1 MYNTFRPQI
10 DQHGKLYY
18 YSTFSNSVFFPS
30 KELVGNKEVLLP
42 HQEEEVEDEL

>member
-1 MYNTFRPQI
+1 MENYI
-10 DQHGKLYY
+10 IIKLLA
-18 YSTFSNSVFFPS
+18 TAFFFPS